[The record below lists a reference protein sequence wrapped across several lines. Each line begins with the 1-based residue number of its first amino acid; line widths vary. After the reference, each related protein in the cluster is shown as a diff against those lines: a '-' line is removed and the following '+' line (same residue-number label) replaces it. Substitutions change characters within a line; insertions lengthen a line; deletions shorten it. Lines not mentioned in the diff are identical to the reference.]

1 MKLKLENITKFYGKY
16 PALQNVSATLTEGVY
31 GLLGPNGAGK
41 TTLINILI
49 GILPASGGVIYLDG
63 ENTVQMGGRYFDQIG
78 YMPQYPQ
85 FYANFTVQEFLD
97 YMCQVKGW
105 QRKRE
110 HRRGPG
116 FRQSGGKPQQADR
129 GAVRW
134 DAAAAGD
141 RPGHSERPQTAGVGR
156 ADGRP

>member
-85 FYANFTVQEFLD
+85 FYANFTVQI
-97 YMCQVKGW
+97 
-105 QRKRE
+105 
-110 HRRGPG
+110 
-116 FRQSGGKPQQADR
+116 
-129 GAVRW
+129 
-134 DAAAAGD
+134 
-141 RPGHSERPQTAGVGR
+141 GR
-156 ADGRP
+156 ASCRERV